1 MLPWSAKWGL
11 TGTDEK
17 VSLQVEKDINKS
29 QEERKKLSAHLHSV
43 REEERNLIASEL
55 HDTVGQALTALKM
68 DLFILEKYLP
78 QDQKNISDKV
88 QSMNVLLDHTIQAI
102 RKIYSELRPTL
113 LELAGLEEAIE
124 DHLDKFQDQ
133 TGIESNLEIKMEGF
147 ELEKSHSIALFRI
160 LQEALNNVK
169 WHSHATYVR
178 VGLVKNSNQLKMTI
192 KDNGVGIKAEE
203 VADSTSFGLIGMKER
218 ADFLGGELEI
228 ESVPKKGTTIKMTIP
243 LQQ

>member
-1 MLPWSAKWGL
+1 M
-11 TGTDEK
+11 E
-17 VSLQVEKDINKS
+17 ENIENS
-29 QEERKKLSAHLHSV
+29 QKKHKKLSAHHHSA

-68 DLFILEKYLP
+68 DLFMLEKYLP

-113 LELAGLEEAIE
+113 LELTGLEEAIE
-124 DHLDKFQDQ
+124 DHLDRFQDQ
-133 TGIESNLEIKMEGF
+133 TGIESDLEIKMEGF

-169 WHSHATYVR
+169 WHSQATYVK
-178 VGLVKNSNQLKMTI
+178 VELVENSNHVNLVV
-192 KDNGVGIKAEE
+192 KDNGVGITAEKLL
-203 VADSTSFGLIGMKER
+203 DPTSFGLIGMKER
-218 ADFLGGELEI
+218 ADFLGGKLKI
-228 ESVPKKGTTIKMTIP
+228 EGVPKEGTILTMKIP

>member
-1 MLPWSAKWGL
+1 MGL
-11 TGTDEK
+11 DGNHLK
-17 VSLQVEKDINKS
+17 VSPQVEENIENS
-29 QEERKKLSAHLHSV
+29 QKKHKKLSAHHHSA

-55 HDTVGQALTALKM
+55 HDTVGQALTALKI

-78 QDQKNISDKV
+78 QDQKNISDKM
-88 QSMNVLLDHTIQAI
+88 QSMNVLLDHTIEAI

-113 LELAGLEEAIE
+113 LELTGLEEAIE
-124 DHLDKFQDQ
+124 DHLDRFQDQ
-133 TGIESNLEIKMEGF
+133 TGIESDLEIKMEGF

-169 WHSHATYVR
+169 WHSQATYVR
-178 VGLVKNSNQLKMTI
+178 VGLVKNLNHLYMTV
-192 KDNGVGIKAEE
+192 KDNGVGIRAEE
-203 VADSTSFGLIGMKER
+203 VGDSTSFGLIGMKER

-228 ESVPKKGTTIKMTIP
+228 ESVPKKGTTIKITIP